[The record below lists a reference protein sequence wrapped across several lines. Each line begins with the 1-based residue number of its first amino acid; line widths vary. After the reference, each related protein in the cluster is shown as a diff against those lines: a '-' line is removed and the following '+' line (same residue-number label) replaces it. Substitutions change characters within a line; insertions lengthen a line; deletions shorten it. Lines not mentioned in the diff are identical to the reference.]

1 MRPAFSPVKSG
12 LLDTLGAT
20 YLVAVYYQVYNQA
33 KQLEP
38 LMVTTEENL
47 GRFSELE
54 HSENIDLTPRDSN
67 ILHAIQDEGL
77 TVFAFDGL
85 KRLLGVHQEML
96 SRVLDR
102 LEDEGLLEKVSEGYR
117 LTVRGSQQVA
127 RPLSSTQP
135 RIPIV
140 QSLLPHYIDVQR
152 IIAGLKGRWFG
163 SLRWL
168 GYSQTDEGL
177 ILKWI
182 TEDDNIQID
191 AKFTENY
198 LSIDAKDGEVKDVSQ
213 AVKASHQLMGHISRL
228 YREPRRGR
236 NLLTPVAFFPD
247 LSFA

>member
-1 MRPAFSPVKSG
+1 
-12 LLDTLGAT
+12 
-20 YLVAVYYQVYNQA
+20 
-33 KQLEP
+33 
-38 LMVTTEENL
+38 MVTTEENL
-47 GRFSELE
+47 GRFPELAPDE
-54 HSENIDLTPRDSN
+54 IELTPRDSN
-67 ILHAIQDEGL
+67 ILHAMQDEGL

-117 LTVRGSQQVA
+117 LTERGNHQVA
-127 RPLSSTQP
+127 HPLSSTQP

-140 QSLLPHYIDVQR
+140 QSLLPHDIDVQR

-177 ILKWI
+177 VLKWI
-182 TEDDNIQID
+182 TEEDSIQID

-198 LSIDAKDGEVKDVSQ
+198 LSIDAKVGEEKDVSQ
-213 AVKASHQLMGHISRL
+213 AVIASHQLMGHISQL
-228 YREPRRGR
+228 YGGPKRGR

>member
-1 MRPAFSPVKSG
+1 
-12 LLDTLGAT
+12 
-20 YLVAVYYQVYNQA
+20 
-33 KQLEP
+33 
-38 LMVTTEENL
+38 MVTTKEDL
-47 GRFSELE
+47 GRFSQIEQ
-54 HSENIDLTPRDSN
+54 SEDIDLTPRDSN

-117 LTVRGSQQVA
+117 LTDRGSHQVA
-127 RPLSSTQP
+127 HPLSSTQP

-140 QSLLPHYIDVQR
+140 QSLLPHDIDVQR

-177 ILKWI
+177 VLKWI
-182 TEDDNIQID
+182 TEEDNIQID

-198 LSIDAKDGEVKDVSQ
+198 LGIDAKVGEEKDVSQ

-236 NLLTPVAFFPD
+236 NLLTPVAFYPD

>member
-1 MRPAFSPVKSG
+1 MVSTRES
-12 LLDTLGAT
+12 LG
-20 YLVAVYYQVYNQA
+20 QF
-33 KQLEP
+33 P
-38 LMVTTEENL
+38 
-47 GRFSELE
+47 ELE
-54 HSENIDLTPRDSN
+54 QNEDIDLTPRDSN
-67 ILHAIQDEGL
+67 VLHAIQEEGL

-117 LTVRGSQQVA
+117 LTDRGSHQVP
-127 RPLSSTQP
+127 RPLGSAQP

-140 QSLLPHYIDVQR
+140 QSLLPHDIDVQR

-177 ILKWI
+177 VLKWI
-182 TEDDNIQID
+182 TEEDSIQID
-191 AKFTENY
+191 ARFTDNY
-198 LSIDAKDGEVKDVSQ
+198 LSIDAKVGEEKDVSQ

-228 YREPRRGR
+228 YEGPKRGR
-236 NLLTPVAFFPD
+236 NLLTPVSFFPD

>member
-1 MRPAFSPVKSG
+1 MVITKENS
-12 LLDTLGAT
+12 LGF
-20 YLVAVYYQVYNQA
+20 
-33 KQLEP
+33 
-38 LMVTTEENL
+38 EEL
-47 GRFSELE
+47 GQSDEVE
-54 HSENIDLTPRDSN
+54 LTPRDSN
-67 ILHAIQDEGL
+67 ILQAIQEEGL

-117 LTVRGSQQVA
+117 LTARGSQPIA
-127 RPLSSTQP
+127 RPVNSIQP

-140 QSLLPHYIDVQR
+140 QSLLPHDVDVQR

-168 GYSQTDEGL
+168 GYSQNEEGL
-177 ILKWI
+177 VLKWI
-182 TEDDNIQID
+182 TEEDSIQID

-198 LSIDAKDGEVKDVSQ
+198 LSIDAKVGGEKDVSQ

-228 YREPRRGR
+228 YGGPRRDR
-236 NLLTPVAFFPD
+236 NMLTPVGFYPD
-247 LSFA
+247 MSFA

>member
-1 MRPAFSPVKSG
+1 
-12 LLDTLGAT
+12 
-20 YLVAVYYQVYNQA
+20 
-33 KQLEP
+33 
-38 LMVTTEENL
+38 MVTTEENL
-47 GRFSELE
+47 GRFSELDQ
-54 HSENIDLTPRDSN
+54 SEDIDLTPRDSN
-67 ILHAIQDEGL
+67 ILHAIQEEGL

-117 LTVRGSQQVA
+117 LTVRGSHQVA

-140 QSLLPHYIDVQR
+140 QSLLPHDVDVQR

-168 GYSQTDEGL
+168 GYSQSEDGL
-177 ILKWI
+177 VLKWI
-182 TEDDNIQID
+182 TEEESIQID

-198 LSIDAKDGEVKDVSQ
+198 LSIDAKVGEEKDVSQ

-228 YREPRRGR
+228 YSGPRRGR
-236 NLLTPVAFFPD
+236 NLLTPVSFFPD

>member
-1 MRPAFSPVKSG
+1 MVITKENPLGFPG
-12 LLDTLGAT
+12 LD
-20 YLVAVYYQVYNQA
+20 QSD
-33 KQLEP
+33 EI
-38 LMVTTEENL
+38 E
-47 GRFSELE
+47 
-54 HSENIDLTPRDSN
+54 LTPRDSN
-67 ILHAIQDEGL
+67 VLQAIQEEGL

-117 LTVRGSQQVA
+117 LTLRGNQPIAS
-127 RPLSSTQP
+127 PLSSTQP

-140 QSLLPHYIDVQR
+140 QSLLPHDVDVQR

-168 GYSQTDEGL
+168 GYSQNEEGL
-177 ILKWI
+177 VLKWI
-182 TEDDNIQID
+182 TEEDSIQID

-198 LSIDAKDGEVKDVSQ
+198 LSIDAKVGEEKDVSQ

-228 YREPRRGR
+228 YGGPRRGR
-236 NLLTPVAFFPD
+236 NLLEQVAFYPD
-247 LSFA
+247 MSFA

>member
-1 MRPAFSPVKSG
+1 
-12 LLDTLGAT
+12 
-20 YLVAVYYQVYNQA
+20 
-33 KQLEP
+33 
-38 LMVTTEENL
+38 MVTTGENL
-47 GRFSELE
+47 GRFPELAPDE
-54 HSENIDLTPRDSN
+54 IDLTPRDSN
-67 ILHAIQDEGL
+67 ILHAIQEEGL

-127 RPLSSTQP
+127 HPLSSVQP

-140 QSLLPHYIDVQR
+140 QSLLPHDIEVQR
-152 IIAGLKGRWFG
+152 IIAGLKSRWFG

-177 ILKWI
+177 VLKWI
-182 TEDDNIQID
+182 TEEDSIQID
-191 AKFTENY
+191 AKFSENY
-198 LSIDAKDGEVKDVSQ
+198 LSIDAKVGEEKDVSK
-213 AVKASHQLMGHISRL
+213 AVKASHQLMGHISQL
-228 YREPRRGR
+228 YAGPKRGR
-236 NLLTPVAFFPD
+236 NLLTPVSFFPD

>member
-1 MRPAFSPVKSG
+1 MVITKENP
-12 LLDTLGAT
+12 LGFAD
-20 YLVAVYYQVYNQA
+20 
-33 KQLEP
+33 
-38 LMVTTEENL
+38 L
-47 GRFSELE
+47 GQSDEVE
-54 HSENIDLTPRDSN
+54 LTPRDSN
-67 ILHAIQDEGL
+67 ILQAIQEEGL

-117 LTVRGSQQVA
+117 LTLRGSQLIA

-140 QSLLPHYIDVQR
+140 QSLLPHDVDVQR

-168 GYSQTDEGL
+168 GYSQNEEGL
-177 ILKWI
+177 VLKWI
-182 TEDDNIQID
+182 TEEDSIQID

-198 LSIDAKDGEVKDVSQ
+198 LSIDAKVGEEKDVSQ

-228 YREPRRGR
+228 YGGPRRGR
-236 NLLTPVAFFPD
+236 SMLTPVGFYPD
-247 LSFA
+247 MSFA

>member
-1 MRPAFSPVKSG
+1 
-12 LLDTLGAT
+12 
-20 YLVAVYYQVYNQA
+20 
-33 KQLEP
+33 
-38 LMVTTEENL
+38 MVTTEENL
-47 GRFSELE
+47 GRFPELAPDE
-54 HSENIDLTPRDSN
+54 IDLTPRDSN
-67 ILHAIQDEGL
+67 ILHAIQEEGL

-135 RIPIV
+135 RVPIV
-140 QSLLPHYIDVQR
+140 QSLLPHDVDVQR
-152 IIAGLKGRWFG
+152 IIAGLKGRWYG

-182 TEDDNIQID
+182 TEEDNIQID
-191 AKFTENY
+191 AKFNENY
-198 LSIDAKDGEVKDVSQ
+198 LSIDAKVGEEKDVSQ
-213 AVKASHQLMGHISRL
+213 AVKASHQLMGHISQL
-228 YREPRRGR
+228 YGGPKRGR
-236 NLLTPVAFFPD
+236 NLLTPVSFFPD

>member
-1 MRPAFSPVKSG
+1 
-12 LLDTLGAT
+12 
-20 YLVAVYYQVYNQA
+20 
-33 KQLEP
+33 
-38 LMVTTEENL
+38 MVTTKEDL
-47 GRFSELE
+47 GRFSQIEQ
-54 HSENIDLTPRDSN
+54 SEDIDLTPRDSN

-117 LTVRGSQQVA
+117 LTDRGSHQVA
-127 RPLSSTQP
+127 HPLSSTQP

-140 QSLLPHYIDVQR
+140 QSLLPHDIDVQR

-177 ILKWI
+177 VLKWI
-182 TEDDNIQID
+182 TEEDNIQID

-198 LSIDAKDGEVKDVSQ
+198 LGIDAKVGEEKDVSQ

-228 YREPRRGR
+228 YSGPRRGR
-236 NLLTPVAFFPD
+236 NLLTSVAFFPD

>member
-1 MRPAFSPVKSG
+1 
-12 LLDTLGAT
+12 
-20 YLVAVYYQVYNQA
+20 
-33 KQLEP
+33 
-38 LMVTTEENL
+38 MVTTEENL
-47 GRFSELE
+47 GRFSELDQ
-54 HSENIDLTPRDSN
+54 SEDIDLTPRDSN
-67 ILHAIQDEGL
+67 ILRAIQDEGL

-117 LTVRGSQQVA
+117 VTARGNHQVA

-140 QSLLPHYIDVQR
+140 QSLLPHDVDVQR

-168 GYSQTDEGL
+168 GYSQSEDGL
-177 ILKWI
+177 VLKWI
-182 TEDDNIQID
+182 TEEDSIQID

-198 LSIDAKDGEVKDVSQ
+198 LSIDAKVGEEMDVSQ
-213 AVKASHQLMGHISRL
+213 AVKASHQLMGHI
-228 YREPRRGR
+228 
-236 NLLTPVAFFPD
+236 
-247 LSFA
+247 

>member
-1 MRPAFSPVKSG
+1 
-12 LLDTLGAT
+12 
-20 YLVAVYYQVYNQA
+20 
-33 KQLEP
+33 
-38 LMVTTEENL
+38 MVPTNENL
-47 GRFSELE
+47 GGFPEIGESDE
-54 HSENIDLTPRDSN
+54 IDLTPRDSN

-117 LTVRGSQQVA
+117 LTDRGSHQVA
-127 RPLSSTQP
+127 RPLGSTQP

-140 QSLLPHYIDVQR
+140 QSLLPHDVDVQR

-177 ILKWI
+177 VLKWI
-182 TEDDNIQID
+182 TEEDGIQID

-198 LSIDAKDGEVKDVSQ
+198 LSIDAKVGEEKDISQ

-228 YREPRRGR
+228 YSGPRRGR
-236 NLLTPVAFFPD
+236 NLLTPVSFYPD

>member
-1 MRPAFSPVKSG
+1 MA
-12 LLDTLGAT
+12 
-20 YLVAVYYQVYNQA
+20 
-33 KQLEP
+33 
-38 LMVTTEENL
+38 TTEENL
-47 GRFSELE
+47 GRFPELAPDE
-54 HSENIDLTPRDSN
+54 IDLTPRDSS
-67 ILHAIQDEGL
+67 ILHAIQEEGL

-117 LTVRGSQQVA
+117 LTERGNHQVA
-127 RPLSSTQP
+127 HPLSSTQP

-140 QSLLPHYIDVQR
+140 QSLLPHDVDVQR

-168 GYSQTDEGL
+168 GYSQNEDGL
-177 ILKWI
+177 VLKWI
-182 TEDDNIQID
+182 TEEDGIQID

-198 LSIDAKDGEVKDVSQ
+198 LSIDAKVGEEKDVSQ

-228 YREPRRGR
+228 YSGPRRGR
-236 NLLTPVAFFPD
+236 NLLTPVSFYPD

>member
-1 MRPAFSPVKSG
+1 MVITKENP
-12 LLDTLGAT
+12 LGFA
-20 YLVAVYYQVYNQA
+20 
-33 KQLEP
+33 E
-38 LMVTTEENL
+38 L
-47 GRFSELE
+47 GQSDEVE
-54 HSENIDLTPRDSN
+54 LTPRDSN
-67 ILHAIQDEGL
+67 ILQAIQEEGL

-117 LTVRGSQQVA
+117 LTTRGNQPIA
-127 RPLSSTQP
+127 RPLNSIQP

-140 QSLLPHYIDVQR
+140 QSLLPHDVDVQR

-177 ILKWI
+177 VLKWI
-182 TEDDNIQID
+182 TEDSIQID

-198 LSIDAKDGEVKDVSQ
+198 LSIDAKVGEEKDVSQ

-228 YREPRRGR
+228 YSGPRRGR
-236 NLLTPVAFFPD
+236 NMLTPVGFYPD
-247 LSFA
+247 MSFA